1 MPVRILAQ
9 GDAMNR
15 ASYRE
20 AIDWIARN
28 DSAADDSANDPRIV
42 QHLITAVLIADIFCV
57 DYGRV
62 GRDIVRRR
70 AKISAERTP

>member
-1 MPVRILAQ
+1 
-9 GDAMNR
+9 MNR

-28 DSAADDSANDPRIV
+28 DSGADPSALNPETVGDLVTSCLVADVFDVERIK
-42 QHLITAVLIADIFCV
+42 
-57 DYGRV
+57 V

-70 AKISAERTP
+70 ISIARDLERQP